1 MGDDLEM
8 ILVTLGFKT
17 TTLYL
22 LVLSI
27 TLYRFNDTLSQSL
40 VVKEGKIIKLL
51 NLTNISLSGPE
62 ATPHFATPSDT
73 CDHKQCTISFPM
85 TKN

>member
-1 MGDDLEM
+1 M

-62 ATPHFATPSDT
+62 ATPQWSYFEQNRLITLVY
-73 CDHKQCTISFPM
+73 K
-85 TKN
+85 

>member
-1 MGDDLEM
+1 M

-51 NLTNISLSGPE
+51 NLTNISLSGPDVMQ
-62 ATPHFATPSDT
+62 HFTTPSDT
-73 CDHKQCTISFPM
+73 CDHKQCTIISQRLY
-85 TKN
+85 K